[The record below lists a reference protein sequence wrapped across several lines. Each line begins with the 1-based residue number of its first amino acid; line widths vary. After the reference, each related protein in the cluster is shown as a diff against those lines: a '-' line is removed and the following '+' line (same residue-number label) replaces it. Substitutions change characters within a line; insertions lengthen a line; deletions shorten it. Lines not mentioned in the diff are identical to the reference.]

1 MEDME
6 RYGDYNEQEEEA
18 VPAQKNV
25 VLTCIK
31 YLLIL
36 VIVAVIALL
45 GCRLFL
51 FDYYPKAAK
60 QLVMTESL
68 RAYYDRTDGD
78 VRIQKQDLRFP
89 YDDIDLVTINSND
102 LGTFFADHLYVIDA
116 IGELQITA
124 RVNTAGLESIGALY
138 GIDAD
143 ADTIAAKL
151 TFRLTDNYGRVYD
164 ELVYCEMHSYAM
176 YRYYKLAFDGIAF
189 ASPDDG
195 QGAPEWIRMEILLE
209 GEETPYSYM
218 LIYENNEDFS
228 TFTEYKPS
236 SEEVAP

>member
-78 VRIQKQDLRFP
+78 VRIQTQDLRFRMT
-89 YDDIDLVTINSND
+89 ILISLRSTATILVPS
-102 LGTFFADHLYVIDA
+102 LP
-116 IGELQITA
+116 ITC
-124 RVNTAGLESIGALY
+124 T
-138 GIDAD
+138 
-143 ADTIAAKL
+143 
-151 TFRLTDNYGRVYD
+151 
-164 ELVYCEMHSYAM
+164 
-176 YRYYKLAFDGIAF
+176 
-189 ASPDDG
+189 
-195 QGAPEWIRMEILLE
+195 
-209 GEETPYSYM
+209 
-218 LIYENNEDFS
+218 
-228 TFTEYKPS
+228 
-236 SEEVAP
+236 